1 MSGKVQPT
9 SLTVEQTAQI
19 LTAAGGREVTED
31 MVRADI
37 ESGAPTH
44 PDGTINLMH
53 YAAWLVKEMALG
65 D

>member
-9 SLTVEQTAQI
+9 SLTAADTARI

-31 MVRADI
+31 MVQEDV
-37 ESGAPTH
+37 ESGAPTN
-44 PDGTINLMH
+44 PDGTINLVH
-53 YAAWLVKEMALG
+53 YAAWLVLEMARG